1 MFPVGASTCEQNEVE
16 QFSLQLVLTYYLV
29 FL

>member
-1 MFPVGASTCEQNEVE
+1 MFPVGASTCAQNEVE